1 MYRFQKIKHKQQKV
15 VMFKKK
21 TRVSSGVSQLDRQ
34 LGGLFIG
41 DNVVWYDSAG
51 SLASIF
57 SLNFIQESQN
67 GNKPLIYISYDRSP
81 RTLLE
86 DLGPLAENQH
96 LTILDCFTH
105 GKGDGSAVFS
115 KFYEKDGAQWP
126 YQIVRINEPEN
137 PEVVS
142 DACYNLQSTMKGD
155 VRFVFDSLT
164 GMQDLWGGEEAIL
177 KFYSRACPRLYELDT
192 IAYWIMEKGAHSDRL
207 RANINHIAQVA
218 IDLAVNRGKTALT
231 ILKADKRR
239 PDALNRP
246 LVYWNDRLEVTFEA
260 ASGKGGNIDLG
271 GRVKQ
276 IRKRQ
281 AMAQKELAA
290 LVGVTPS
297 TISQIESGTIYPSV
311 PALYKIAQVLD
322 VPVAALFQERSRAA
336 FPVVFTG
343 RGVRL
348 SLADLPK
355 SDAVGFRLSPANF
368 DGDAEPYIVE
378 IPEGKKLGSHFFMHK
393 GQEMGFLLEGRLE
406 LDIDGRSHRVR
417 PGDVIYLTS
426 QLPSQWRNT
435 GAGTARML
443 WVKIMR

>member
-1 MYRFQKIKHKQQKV
+1 
-15 VMFKKK
+15 MFKKK

-57 SLNFIQESQN
+57 CLNFIQESQD
-67 GNKPLIYISYDRSP
+67 GNKPLIYISFDRSP
-81 RTLLE
+81 KTLLE

-142 DACYNLQSTMKGD
+142 DACYSLQSTLKGD

-218 IDLAVNRGKTALT
+218 IDLSVNRGKTALT

-246 LVYWNDRLEVTFEA
+246 LVYWNDRLEVTFEV

-271 GRVKQ
+271 SRVKQ

-297 TISQIESGTIYPSV
+297 TISQIESGTIYPSL
-311 PALYKIAQVLD
+311 PALYKIAQVLA
-322 VPVAALFQERSRAA
+322 VPVATLFQERSRAA
-336 FPVVFTG
+336 SPVVFTG
-343 RGVRL
+343 RGVRQ

-368 DGDAEPYIVE
+368 DADAEPYMVE
-378 IPEGKKLGSHFFMHK
+378 IPEGKKLGSHFFVHK
-393 GQEMGFLLEGRLE
+393 GQEMGFLLEGRME
-406 LDIDGRSHRVR
+406 LDIDGQSHRVR

-426 QLPSQWRNT
+426 QLPSQWKNT

-443 WVKIMR
+443 WVKIMK